1 MKAQRE
7 WLTGRVEAAPT
18 SYLADDGGGGSAL
31 RTRMAWQKLKQ
42 QAGEGD
48 EIWAFTNPSAGW
60 RQARQTGF
68 ALVRDG
74 AILESVLITPE

>member
-1 MKAQRE
+1 ME
-7 WLTGRVEAAPT
+7 WLTARVEAAPT

-48 EIWAFTNPSAGW
+48 EIWAFTNPGSGW
-60 RQARQTGF
+60 RQSKQSGF

-74 AILESVLITPE
+74 AILDSVIISAD

>member
-1 MKAQRE
+1 MKAQME

-18 SYLADDGGGGSAL
+18 SYLANEGGSAL

-48 EIWAFTNPSAGW
+48 EIWAFTNPGSGW
-60 RQARQTGF
+60 RQTRQSGF

-74 AILESVLITPE
+74 AILESVLIGPD